1 MNDLHAVMGILMFSP
16 PRPSYEQV
24 KNSDTAIADAE
35 EGPAIGHSAAQE
47 VGSCKRHG
55 SCGRSALD
63 NPVTV
68 DSSRTALRPCDTG
81 RFGSD
86 ALRLSATRP
95 RGGDQGYGQLRLAG
109 SIPAASIPVGGG

>member
-35 EGPAIGHSAAQE
+35 KGPAIRHSAAQE

-63 NPVTV
+63 FPVTV

-81 RFGSD
+81 RHGS
-86 ALRLSATRP
+86 A
-95 RGGDQGYGQLRLAG
+95 
-109 SIPAASIPVGGG
+109 VW